1 MEQIKSPYNFVPAPS
16 EDQVFKPEWAN
27 QVSHDIPFED
37 GQSGELDITIT
48 AETPIFIR
56 NGHGQP
62 REGENPTSEF
72 SHIMVNGEKK
82 YFIPATSI
90 KGMLRNVLEIMS
102 FSRMKQVENNKFS
115 IRDLSSNSNYYMSQM
130 KSTDGNKTHCGWL
143 SEDSEGNWSILDC
156 DEPGRISHLE
166 LKEKFGLGFRDEF
179 LNKEPKNEDAKTA
192 KYKYLESEKQPYF
205 RPKNKFRT
213 LRQDTRLKVWV
224 DSDGDETGTIVF
236 TGQPGKR
243 KELGVDK
250 KKYNGKFYEFV
261 FLDKNPKILKLTPKQ
276 KQEFLFIY
284 NDSDKINI
292 SKDWEFWRE
301 KLANGGKVPV
311 FFKVKKQ
318 EILHFG
324 LSYLYKLP
332 LEYSIHETVP
342 YSSYKSEGLDLTETI
357 FGVSNEDDSLKG
369 RVFISNAFAQ
379 NPKQLSE
386 QKEILG
392 GPKASYLPFYLDQT
406 EKTGLNYS
414 KYDSNSIL
422 RGFKRYPVRNN
433 VRSQKYSDLQ
443 LKNKNVFSHFMPLE
457 KGTSFSGKI
466 RFHNLR
472 KIEIGALVSSL
483 TFHNNDS
490 LFHSIGG
497 VKGFGYGK
505 IKIEVNNLAD
515 YVKNLMWF
523 ESKMD
528 SHLKID
534 WLKTPQIKELFSMA
548 SNPAAGVEQNLTYPM
563 LEDSTKSNEFVKYK
577 QSGEYLKSYSLY
589 NGTKKIETTL
599 ENTETKLLKSEILK
613 AKEIN
618 DFEKIETLYF
628 TLKEIDPS
636 FNFKKE
642 FNDLQS
648 FKQQLEKEELEKEE
662 INNGL
667 NASDLDIILAL
678 ISKYPFSDRLNLL
691 REKELELRQNIKLEE
706 AKKLAENN
714 LDLKSYEFSKLKD
727 YLNGFSKK
735 NKFFEFSENHKVE
748 IIEGLKKSYSIDK
761 QNKKSDWNKN
771 VYPKYPWSD
780 ITKWLGETQ
789 AIQLHKELT
798 SK

>member
-1 MEQIKSPYNFVPAPS
+1 MEQVKSPYNFVPAPS
-16 EDQVFKPEWAN
+16 ESEVFKPEWADLIN
-27 QVSHDIPFED
+27 HDIPFED
-37 GQSGELDITIT
+37 GESGEIDITIT

-56 NGHGQP
+56 NGHSQP
-62 REGENPTSEF
+62 SEGTNPTSEF
-72 SHIMVNGEKK
+72 SHIMVNDEKK

-102 FSRMKQVENNKFS
+102 LSRMKQVGDNKFS

-205 RPKNKFRT
+205 NLKNKFRT

-224 DSDGDETGTIVF
+224 DTDGDETGTIVF

-243 KELGVDK
+243 KELGDDK
-250 KKYNGKFYEFV
+250 KRFNGKFYEFV
-261 FLDKNPKILKLTPKQ
+261 FLDKNSKILKLTQKQ
-276 KQEFLFIY
+276 KQEFLYIY
-284 NDSDKINI
+284 NDSDKNNI
-292 SKDWEFWRE
+292 SKDWEFWRN
-301 KLANGGKVPV
+301 KLANGEKVPV
-311 FFKVKKQ
+311 FFKVKKH

-332 LEYSIHETVP
+332 LECSIHEVTP
-342 YSSYKSEGLDLTETI
+342 FSTYKRESLDLTETI
-357 FGVSNEDDSLKG
+357 FGVSNNDSSLKG

-379 NPKQLSE
+379 NPKELSE

-414 KYDSNSIL
+414 NYNSKSIL

-433 VRSQKYSDLQ
+433 IRAQKYSDLQ
-443 LKNKNVFSHFMPLE
+443 LKNKNVFSHFIPLE
-457 KGTSFSGKI
+457 KGTIFKGKI

-472 KIEIGALVSSL
+472 KVEIGALISTL
-483 TFHNNDS
+483 TFHNTDS
-490 LFHSIGG
+490 LYHSIGG

-505 IKIEVNNLAD
+505 IKIEVNNLSD
-515 YVKNLMWF
+515 YFKNLMWF
-523 ESKMD
+523 ESEMNSICKA
-528 SHLKID
+528 D
-534 WLKTPQIKELFSMA
+534 WLKTPQIKELFSIA
-548 SNPAAGVEQNLTYPM
+548 SNPAADVEQNLIYPM

-577 QSGEYLKSYSLY
+577 QSGEYLKSYSIY
-589 NGTKKIETTL
+589 NGSKKVETTL
-599 ENTETKLLKSEILK
+599 ENSEIILLKSEIAK

-618 DFEKIETLYF
+618 DLEKIETLYN

-636 FNFKKE
+636 FDFKKE
-642 FNDLQS
+642 FNELQN
-648 FKQQLEKEELEKEE
+648 FRKNLEKENLEKEE
-662 INNGL
+662 IDNGL
-667 NASDLDIILAL
+667 NTSDLDIILAL
-678 ISKYPFSDRLNLL
+678 ISKYPISDRIKSL
-691 REKELELRQNIKLEE
+691 RAKELEIRQNIKLEE
-706 AKKLAENN
+706 AKKLGENN
-714 LDLKSYEFSKLKD
+714 LDLKSLEFSKIKD

-735 NKFFEFSENHKVE
+735 NRLFEFSENQKIE
-748 IIEGLKKSYSIDK
+748 ITEWLKKSYNAEK

-771 VYPKYPWSD
+771 PYPKYPWSD
-780 ITKWLGETQ
+780 ISKWLGDEQ
-789 AIQLHKELT
+789 AKELHKQLIG
-798 SK
+798 